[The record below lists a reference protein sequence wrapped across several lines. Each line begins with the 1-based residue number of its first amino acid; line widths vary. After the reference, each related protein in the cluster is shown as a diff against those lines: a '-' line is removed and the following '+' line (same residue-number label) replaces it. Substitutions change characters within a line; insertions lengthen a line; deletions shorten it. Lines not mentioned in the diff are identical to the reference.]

1 MQKEIRARLDSLAKT
16 EASFVEPM
24 ECLAVSKL
32 PEGLEWLWEIKF
44 DGYRALAV
52 KSGTGVTLFSRRRK
66 SLNRQFPY
74 IVDALA
80 DLPAGTVVDGEV
92 VAIDD
97 SGRPDF
103 NLLQNF
109 RAAASRI
116 QYYIFDLLCWKG
128 RDLTR
133 VPMVERR
140 ALLKSLVVISDKR
153 IRIADYFEAAPK
165 DLLSAVCEQGLEG
178 IIGKRKD
185 SLYQAGKRSGAWI
198 KYRVNRGQEFV
209 IGGYF
214 PGPHGFDALI
224 VGYYEGD
231 KLMYVARTRNGFV
244 PASRRQVFS
253 KLKHL
258 ATPICP
264 FVNLPETR
272 RSRFGEELNAEKM
285 KKAVWLRPDVVAQIE
300 FLEWTEGDKLRH
312 SKFVGLRKD
321 KNPRSVVKEQAGEP

>member
-1 MQKEIRARLDSLAKT
+1 MQKETRARLDSLPKI

-32 PEGLEWLWEIKF
+32 PEGPNFVWEVKL

-74 IVDALA
+74 IVEALA
-80 DLPAGTVVDGEV
+80 DLPAGTVMDGEV
-92 VAIDD
+92 VAIDE

-109 RAAASRI
+109 RAEAARI

-133 VPMVERR
+133 VPLVERR
-140 ALLKSLVVISDKR
+140 ALLKSVVVIRDKR

-165 DLLSAVCEQGLEG
+165 DLLSAVREQRLEG

-185 SLYQAGKRSGAWI
+185 SLYQPGKRSGAWI
-198 KYRVNRGQEFV
+198 KYRVNKGQEFV

-214 PGPHGFDALI
+214 PGTHGIDSLI
-224 VGYYEGD
+224 VGYYDGD

-258 ATPICP
+258 VTLTCP

-285 KKAVWLRPDVVAQIE
+285 KKAVWLKPEAIAQIE
-300 FLEWTEGDKLRH
+300 FLEWTEGNRLRH
-312 SKFVGLRKD
+312 SKFVGLREDKD
-321 KNPRSVVKEQAGEP
+321 PRSVVKEHAGEH